1 MTSLHRENPERA
13 ELERLTQEY
22 LARGGKITVIGTT
35 AGRAPRSLREAADA
49 SKRAAQREGSV

>member
-22 LARGGKITVIGTT
+22 LARGGKITMVGTT
-35 AGRAPRSLREAADA
+35 TSRPPRSLREAADA
-49 SKRAAQREGSV
+49 SKRAAQQEGSV